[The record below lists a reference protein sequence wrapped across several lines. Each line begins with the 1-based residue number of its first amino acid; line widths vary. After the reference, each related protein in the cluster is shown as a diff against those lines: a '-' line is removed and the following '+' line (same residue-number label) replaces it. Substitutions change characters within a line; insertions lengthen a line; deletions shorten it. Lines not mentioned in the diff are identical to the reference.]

1 MWQWCGAR
9 AATFM
14 QKHLQRITN
23 PIMDEHCSAYTFG
36 HDACANDKLPQ
47 KQQELLN
54 NGHGIVIHSYQ
65 FIIWVIIGIL
75 VIN

>member
-1 MWQWCGAR
+1 
-9 AATFM
+9 
-14 QKHLQRITN
+14 
-23 PIMDEHCSAYTFG
+23 MDEHCSAYTFG